1 MQKYRIPYLNVEIL
15 NTVPYTV
22 EILNTVPYCRSN
34 DRLLLVTKAGSRNLL
49 DALPQDSQP
58 RLSLSETCMLYLFKN
73 ILLLIISVQY
83 PQLTS
88 PPPPPPPIFT
98 LGSNLTRTLK
108 KPARA
113 RNDYAMV
120 KPGAHETILVG
131 RFLSADQIVTCA
143 ASIFT
148 RFQSAE

>member
-49 DALPQDSQP
+49 DVLPQDSQP
-58 RLSLSETCMLYLFKN
+58 RLSLSKTCMLYLLKN

-88 PPPPPPPIFT
+88 PPPPIFT

-113 RNDYAMV
+113 RNDYAIV
-120 KPGAHETILVG
+120 KPGAHETILVV